1 MELEVEVD
9 TSTLSVGV
17 EHSVRAILAVQEQPR
32 DWSAWI
38 PLMVSVVPGENA
50 LSRRST
56 ASESVAGAPR
66 FR

>member
-1 MELEVEVD
+1 MQLEIEVD

-17 EHSVRAILAVQEQPR
+17 EHSVRAILAVQQQPR

-50 LSRRST
+50 LSGGST
-56 ASESVAGAPR
+56 ASESIAGAPR